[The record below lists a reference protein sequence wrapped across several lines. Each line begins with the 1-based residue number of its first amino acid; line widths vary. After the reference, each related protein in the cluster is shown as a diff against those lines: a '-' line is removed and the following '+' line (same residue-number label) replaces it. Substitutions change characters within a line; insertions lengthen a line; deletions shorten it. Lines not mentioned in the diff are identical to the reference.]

1 MTIGWLL
8 VKGHVKAS
16 VILEETRTLTRP
28 VGDSRICRRGRIL
41 TVAKGLCNRAEINY
55 TMSTL
60 QSDEETLEQLA
71 SLPSF
76 YHQTV
81 SPDGSKVA
89 YYYDGT
95 GRNELY
101 VQDIESGERVQWSD
115 GNVPRNA
122 RWHIKWG
129 GPDELFFHLDEDGNE
144 QNDIHVI
151 NAEGEARPIIQ
162 MDGQI
167 ALEDVTMD
175 GNRLL
180 VSSSRDGQMNL
191 YVHDRPAEKTAK
203 VTEYERAAGSASF
216 SPDGDKIAFST
227 NETDTYENT
236 DAYLADADGSN
247 PENLDLGKIGAETAP
262 VEFSPA
268 GGRLLISDNSND
280 LGRFG
285 VYDCDTSEVTWYE
298 SDAPESPEGF
308 LPDGERVLVTR
319 QRQMATINIVYELKT
334 GNSTE
339 FDLPVGTTG
348 TSTSGNPVI
357 NNDRVVI
364 SHTTHSTRPDMLAYD
379 LQTDTSET
387 LHAADYGPFS
397 PQMFSDAEFLSFES
411 DAVPET
417 PARAVEVGP
426 YDTLEIEALLYDSG
440 ERPAPL
446 VVKIHGG
453 PRAADYRRFDLFTQ
467 FLISQGYSVLL
478 INYRGSTGRGRTF
491 AREIYDDWGGAEQGD
506 IATGVEHVLSE
517 YNWVDEDR
525 IAIFG
530 GSYGGYTAY
539 WQAVQYPDLYAASIA
554 WIGLTDLTEMF
565 ETTMPHFRTELMEKN
580 IGTPE
585 ANPELYRE
593 RSPIEYTQNVE
604 SPMLMIHGVNDR
616 RVPVSQSRLF
626 RDDLREHGYTLD
638 ERDADTDGDSAA
650 EIEYV
655 ELGKEGHA
663 STDAS
668 QKIRIF
674 TVLAGFLERRL

>member
-1 MTIGWLL
+1 
-8 VKGHVKAS
+8 
-16 VILEETRTLTRP
+16 
-28 VGDSRICRRGRIL
+28 
-41 TVAKGLCNRAEINY
+41 
-55 TMSTL
+55 MSTL

-81 SPDGSKVA
+81 SPDGAKVA

-101 VQDIESGERVQWSD
+101 VQAIESGEREQWSN

-122 RWHIKWG
+122 RWYLKWG
-129 GPDELFFHLDEDGNE
+129 GNDEVFFHMDEDGNE

-151 NAEGEARPIIQ
+151 NAAGEVQPVIQ
-162 MDGQI
+162 MDGQVV
-167 ALEDVTMD
+167 LEDVTMD
-175 GNRLL
+175 GSRLL
-180 VSSSRDGQMNL
+180 LSSSRDGQMNL
-191 YVHDRPAEKTAK
+191 YVHDRLADETIKA
-203 VTEYERAAGSASF
+203 TEYERAAGSGAF
-216 SPDGDKIAFST
+216 SPDGDQIAFST

-236 DAYLADADGSN
+236 DAYLADADGSD
-247 PENLDLGKIGAETAP
+247 PKNLNLGEIGAETAP
-262 VEFSPA
+262 VEFSPD

-280 LGRFG
+280 VGRFG
-285 VYDCDTSEVTWYE
+285 VYDRDTSEVTWYE
-298 SDAPESPEGF
+298 SDAPETPEGF

-319 QRQMATINIVYELKT
+319 QREMAAVKVVYELKT
-334 GNSTE
+334 GDSTE
-339 FDLPVGTTG
+339 FDLPAGTTG
-348 TSTSGNPVI
+348 TSMSGNPI
-357 NNDRVVI
+357 IDNDRVVI
-364 SHTTHSTRPDMLAYD
+364 SQATPSTRSDMLVYD
-379 LQTDTSET
+379 LQNDTTEM
-387 LHAADYGPFS
+387 LHAADYGSFS
-397 PQMFSDAEFLSFES
+397 PEMFSDAEFFTFES

-417 PARAVEVGP
+417 PARAVDVGP
-426 YDTLEIEALLYDSG
+426 YDALDIEALLYDSG

-446 VVKIHGG
+446 VVKVHGG
-453 PRAADYRRFDLFTQ
+453 PRAADYRAFDLFTQ
-467 FLISQGYSVLL
+467 FLISQGYSVLV
-478 INYRGSTGRGRTF
+478 INYRGSAGRGREF

-506 IATGVEHVLSE
+506 IAMGVEHVLAE
-517 YNWVDEDR
+517 YNWLDEDR

-539 WQAVQYPDLYAASIA
+539 WQAVQYPDLYAATIA

-580 IGTPE
+580 LGTPE

-593 RSPIEYTQNVE
+593 RSPIEHTQNVD

-626 RDDLREHGYTLD
+626 RDDLREHGYTID
-638 ERDADTDGDSAA
+638 ERDADADGDSAA
-650 EIEYV
+650 DIEYV

-668 QKIRIF
+668 QKIRMF
-674 TVLAGFLERRL
+674 HVLAGFLERRL